1 MVENLIFGFKMG
13 EIQVQNCVTFLIW
26 DMGKIF
32 EDWYL
37 PTYTYKQIKKST
49 PIFLSCQREI
59 QGRTIWQ
66 YLIVNQIFWQF
77 V

>member
-13 EIQVQNCVTFLIW
+13 EIQVQNFVTFLIW

-49 PIFLSCQREI
+49 PIFLLARGKSKVVLFDSTQ
-59 QGRTIWQ
+59 
-66 YLIVNQIFWQF
+66 
-77 V
+77 